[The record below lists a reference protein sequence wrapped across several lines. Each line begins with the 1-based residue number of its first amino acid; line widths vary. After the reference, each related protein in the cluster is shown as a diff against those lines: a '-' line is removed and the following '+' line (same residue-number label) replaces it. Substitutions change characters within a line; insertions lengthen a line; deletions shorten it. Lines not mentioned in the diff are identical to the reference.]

1 MAIYIWPADTRPGP
15 TLMGRIL
22 PGPLRN
28 RVGYG
33 FIKKKK
39 KKKKPDSS
47 PGFIKNPAW
56 TRTQIWPNYSKITK
70 TPLIYMVVNP
80 KSLTHPLLIISFQFQ
95 LTPHASRLHPNPH
108 SLCHSCSHAQE
119 HALASHSISHLTQ
132 SRTHSQAL
140 PAKLSTSHRRSKLS
154 TSLVPSPTVTAGLFS
169 TSLQFFFS

>member
-22 PGPLRN
+22 PDPLRN
-28 RVGYG
+28 RVKYR
-33 FIKKKK
+33 FI

-47 PGFIKNPAW
+47 PGFIKNPARTW
-56 TRTQIWPNYSKITK
+56 TRIWPNYSKITK

-80 KSLTHPLLIISFQFQ
+80 KSLTHPPLIISFQFQ
-95 LTPHASRLHPNPH
+95 LTPHASCPHPNPQ

-119 HALASHSISHLTQ
+119 HASASHSISHLTQ
-132 SRTHSQAL
+132 SLTHSQAL

-169 TSLQFFFS
+169 TSLQFFFFC